1 VPTEQLEHTLDPD
14 DEEYVPE
21 VQLKHN
27 EVPELCS
34 YIPAVQLEQELAPM
48 LAKVPAAQIAQL
60 DDAAFAW

>member
-1 VPTEQLEHTLDPD
+1 VPTGQLVHKLDPD

-21 VQLKHN
+21 EQLKHN

-48 LAKVPAAQIAQL
+48 LAKVPAEQIAQS
-60 DDAAFAW
+60 DDAVFAW